1 MYPPPTKINIPV
13 YTSAGI
19 NERGGEGEAKGND
32 SVDVVNP
39 IAGLVAGST
48 PSSVFNDFTAMGF
61 EADRVRRAWDA
72 SGHDR
77 DIAMDLLLTGWDNAD
92 DGELAHMLT

>member
-1 MYPPPTKINIPV
+1 
-13 YTSAGI
+13 
-19 NERGGEGEAKGND
+19 
-32 SVDVVNP
+32 
-39 IAGLVAGST
+39 
-48 PSSVFNDFTAMGF
+48 MGF

-92 DGELAHMLT
+92 DGELAHMLACVPLHVADVLNCVGMGGRREIERQRERERKQATRDERRVEREERNEKG